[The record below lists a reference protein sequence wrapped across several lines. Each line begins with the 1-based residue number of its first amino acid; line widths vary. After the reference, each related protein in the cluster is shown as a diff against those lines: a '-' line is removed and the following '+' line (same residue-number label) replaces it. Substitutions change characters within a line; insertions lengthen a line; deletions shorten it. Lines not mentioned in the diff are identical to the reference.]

1 MIPIGQRVSVI
12 EKPTQIVVK
21 TGYLRQVNDAYF
33 TIQAQ
38 PGYTKIYNNDRYE
51 IKVNYKKRPRNNK
64 YQKFKTLLEEIEK
77 SIQQ

>member
-12 EKPTQIVVK
+12 EKTTQIVVK

-51 IKVNYKKRPRNNK
+51 IKVNLKKRPRNNK

-77 SIQQ
+77 GIQQ

>member
-51 IKVNYKKRPRNNK
+51 IKVNLKKRPRNND